1 MRVPLRFLLVA
12 GAATALLVVAG
23 VLLLGGGDDDPAPA
37 AQAPFRTT
45 PLGEVDTTTAA
56 VTRGPFCDR
65 VDDRQVAAALGLE
78 PDAPVPDVLA
88 WANGD
93 ELDLGSGRPDVVH
106 EFGCAYAVQDGGEAR
121 AWVFAPPVDATRA
134 AQLAQGAGQA
144 AGCTAGSGPAFGA
157 PTLALTCTDDAGTVR
172 ASYRGL
178 FGDAWVVCE
187 VAVPAAATP
196 VAADVA
202 DTAGRWCAGVL
213 EATAAD

>member
-12 GAATALLVVAG
+12 GVATALLVVGG
-23 VLLLGGGDDDPAPA
+23 VLLLGGDDGDDPAPA
-37 AQAPFRTT
+37 PEPFRTT
-45 PLGEVDTTTAA
+45 PLAEVDTTTAA

-78 PDAPVPDVLA
+78 PDATVPDALV

-134 AQLAQGAGQA
+134 AQLAEA
-144 AGCTAGSGPAFGA
+144 AGRAARLHRRHRPGVRRPDAGADLHRRRRHRAGVVPRAVRRRVAGLRGRGPA
-157 PTLALTCTDDAGTVR
+157 
-172 ASYRGL
+172 S
-178 FGDAWVVCE
+178 GD
-187 VAVPAAATP
+187 P

-202 DTAGRWCAGVL
+202 DRAGRWCAGVL
-213 EATAAD
+213 EATATD